1 MNYFFIKTQE
11 PLFQTL
17 NLLLRMGRQAT
28 NLSMARITILFRKL
42 KNLLF
47 QLFQILIPNYLMRLI
62 LSNRIPKKLKKYNSL
77 SL

>member
-1 MNYFFIKTQE
+1 
-11 PLFQTL
+11 
-17 NLLLRMGRQAT
+17 MGRQAT